1 MKPPFAIIEMSKRED
16 LVNELLEENYDIIDI
31 INMICERKD
40 GSKIRTSDYELMEAI
55 VGVMT
60 DEEVEKVLSE
70 IEDGNEDG
78 EELE

>member
-1 MKPPFAIIEMSKRED
+1 MEPPFAIIEMSKRED

-31 INMICERKD
+31 INMICERQD

-60 DEEVEKVLSE
+60 DEEVEKALSE